1 MFCHDLVYILT
12 GNVLFTIEDGWGV
25 GKERGASVGSVEIR
39 AWCCLGRPTQTAV
52 MLGPSVANEQLE
64 ILLPGLLWGEIFV
77 SVKVCII
84 GQLIKI
90 FKIK

>member
-1 MFCHDLVYILT
+1 MYCHDLANILT
-12 GNVLFTIEDGWGV
+12 GNVLFSTEDGWGV
-25 GKERGASVGSVEIR
+25 VNERGASVTGSVEIR
-39 AWCCLGRPTQTAV
+39 AWCSLGRPTQTAV

-84 GQLIKI
+84 GQIIKNL
-90 FKIK
+90 